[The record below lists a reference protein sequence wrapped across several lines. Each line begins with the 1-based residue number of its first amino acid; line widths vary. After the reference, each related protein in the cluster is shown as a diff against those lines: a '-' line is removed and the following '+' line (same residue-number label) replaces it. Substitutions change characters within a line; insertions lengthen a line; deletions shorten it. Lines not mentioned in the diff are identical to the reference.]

1 MPIGTAIIG
10 AIGGAIAPVAN
21 LISEKKARKDRDALI
36 EDELRFQ
43 REMAIIERESA
54 LLDPTLYET
63 CIDQYESTGGISELC
78 QDAGFTRSK
87 IAQKSAEKSEKTK
100 KTIGGV
106 VIGIVLLIVVYFL
119 IIKN

>member
-1 MPIGTAIIG
+1 MPIGTAIVG
-10 AIGGAIAPVAN
+10 AVGGAIAPIAN
-21 LISEKKARKDRDALI
+21 LIGQKKARQDRDAMI

-43 REMAIIERESA
+43 RESA

-119 IIKN
+119 IIKK

>member
-1 MPIGTAIIG
+1 MPIGTAIVG
-10 AIGGAIAPVAN
+10 AIGGAIAPIAN
-21 LISEKKARKDRDALI
+21 LIGEKKARKDRDAMI

-43 REMAIIERESA
+43 RESA

-119 IIKN
+119 IIKK